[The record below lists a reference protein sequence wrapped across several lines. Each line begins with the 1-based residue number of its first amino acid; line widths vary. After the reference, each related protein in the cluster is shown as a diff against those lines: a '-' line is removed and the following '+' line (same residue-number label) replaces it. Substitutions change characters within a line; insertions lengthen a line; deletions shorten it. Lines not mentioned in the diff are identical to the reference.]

1 MTAHQDSRAKTLITH
16 PNNDWKYSSED
27 LKGYLILQCHKD
39 SGARFESFII
49 TMKHIESRI
58 ENRVDKNSEDRIK
71 RKKNRKFLSSVIR
84 AIEVKDSNKAFRQ

>member
-1 MTAHQDSRAKTLITH
+1 MAIEKLAYRSNGRDFENMTAHQDSRAKTLITQ
-16 PNNDWKYSSED
+16 PYNDWKYSSED

-58 ENRVDKNSEDRIK
+58 ENCVNKNSEDRIK
-71 RKKNRKFLSSVIR
+71 KKK
-84 AIEVKDSNKAFRQ
+84 K